1 MRRSWRSWWLL
12 LLGNSGVLACLALFG
27 CSPSNQDRKAEAPPS
42 AAKTEIAPDAFQV
55 NLDTSKGTVEV
66 EVHRD
71 WAPIGVD
78 HFYSLVKLGYYDGNR
93 FFRVTRSYVQFGIN
107 GDPKINGLWS
117 MSFVPDDPVKQSNVK
132 GTLTYAHLGANN
144 RTTQLFFNLRNNKD
158 LDKAGFAPIGK
169 ITAGMDVVEGLYSSY
184 GDMPPRGQGPDPS
197 KIEVQGN
204 SYLESRF
211 PRLDFIK
218 RAAIR

>member
-1 MRRSWRSWWLL
+1 MKSLIYTGAGL
-12 LLGNSGVLACLALFG
+12 VLASALVAAQAAN
-27 CSPSNQDRKAEAPPS
+27 PNTAKLMNPS
-42 AAKTEIAPDAFQV
+42 ALTEQAPATYTV
-55 NLDTSKGTVEV
+55 NLNTTKGLIAIL
-66 EVHRD
+66 VHRD

-93 FFRVTRSYVQFGIN
+93 FFRVTRSYAQFGIN
-107 GDPKINGLWS
+107 GDPNINGMWS
-117 MSFVPDDPVKQSNVK
+117 MSFLPDDPVKQSNVK

-144 RTTQLFFNLRNNKD
+144 RSTQLCFNLRDNKD

-169 ITAGMDVVEGLYSSY
+169 ISAGMDVMDRLYSSY

-211 PRLDFIK
+211 PRLDFIR
-218 RAAIR
+218 RAAIQ